1 MNTSLL
7 ALIAFVGYAIGGDAE
22 RPFTAAIGGDA
33 ERPFTAAI
41 GGDAERPFS
50 PATPQIIRAID
61 SVELKGLNILEAH
74 NADEWFV

>member
-7 ALIAFVGYAIGGDAE
+7 ALIAFVGY
-22 RPFTAAIGGDA
+22 AIGGDA